1 MSSKKIIFF
10 ILLSLGQ
17 MGYAQE
23 DTLRSKV
30 PFSVSYYGN
39 TLVHKGFKLSA
50 DWILLE
56 IKKTKIKKKGQKVV
70 RKRIYTTP
78 NIYYYKHVKS
88 HDALQLGLDVLWR
101 RSNHKGWFREV
112 GSGYGYLRIYNVGDT
127 YTVNADQNSV
137 VNQKYASRGYFT
149 VNSSFTTGRKIQLQ
163 NSSYLTPFLRL
174 NTGFVMN
181 YNSSF
186 LLNTSLEF
194 GVRFALGFNPK
205 RGKYLIIEKTK
216 DKQRK

>member
-1 MSSKKIIFF
+1 MRLKKIMFF
-10 ILLSLGQ
+10 VILCLGRVVFS
-17 MGYAQE
+17 QE
-23 DTLRSKV
+23 DTLTGKV
-30 PFSVSYYGN
+30 PFSVAYYGN
-39 TLVHKGFKLSA
+39 TLIHKGVKLSA
-50 DWILLE
+50 DWIWLE
-56 IKKTKIKKKGQKVV
+56 IKKTKIRKKGKKSVL
-70 RKRIYTTP
+70 KRLYTTP
-78 NIYYYKHVKS
+78 NFYYYKHIKS
-88 HDALQLGLDVLWR
+88 HDGLQLGLDILWR
-101 RSNHKGWFREV
+101 RSNSKGWFREV

-149 VNSSFTTGRKIQLQ
+149 VNSSFATGRKIQLQ

-174 NTGFVMN
+174 NAGFVMN

>member
-1 MSSKKIIFF
+1 MSCKKIIFF
-10 ILLSLGQ
+10 TLLSLGQ
-17 MGYAQE
+17 IVCAQE
-23 DTLRSKV
+23 DTLRGKV

-39 TLVHKGFKLSA
+39 TLVHKGLKLSA

-56 IKKTKIKKKGQKVV
+56 IKKTKIKKKRQKVV

-88 HDALQLGLDVLWR
+88 HDALQLGLDVLSR

-127 YTVNADQNSV
+127 YTANADQNSV
-137 VNQKYASRGYFT
+137 ANQKYASRGYFT
-149 VNSSFTTGRKIQLQ
+149 VNSSFATGRKIKLQ
-163 NSSYLTPFLRL
+163 RSLYLIPFLRL
-174 NTGFVMN
+174 NAGVIMN

-186 LLNTSLEF
+186 LLNTSLEL

-205 RGKYLIIEKTK
+205 RGKYRKIEKIK
-216 DKQRK
+216 DKNKK